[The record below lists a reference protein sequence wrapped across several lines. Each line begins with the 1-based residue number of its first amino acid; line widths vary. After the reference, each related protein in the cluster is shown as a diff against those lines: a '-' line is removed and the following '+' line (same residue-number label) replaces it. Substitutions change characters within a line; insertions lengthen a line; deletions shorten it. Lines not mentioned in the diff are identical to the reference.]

1 MVCRVWARNA
11 VKGDIHCLIA
21 ARPGIVRRR
30 MRGADPGMN
39 DASPDDPSWLRPRL
53 LAAAVLTGLFA
64 GLGGMLLGML
74 LHAVQHLA
82 YGYGADPAIGRESFL
97 QGVQA
102 ASGSRRVLALVLCGL
117 AAGGGWWL
125 IYRYGRPLTSVKQA
139 VSEPASRMPPATT
152 LAHAILQI
160 VTVALGSP
168 LGREVAPR
176 EVGALAGGGF
186 ASLLRLPPEQRR
198 LIVACGAGAGLA
210 AVYNVPLGA
219 ALFVLE
225 VLLGTFAWPAAAM
238 ALAACCIGAVV
249 AWAGLG
255 NEIQYTV
262 PAMGISVSL
271 VAWAILAG
279 PVFGCAAH
287 GFLRLT
293 AAARRNAARGWR
305 LPVACLLNF
314 TILGVLAIYL
324 PALLGNGKG
333 PAQLSFD
340 NELTI
345 ALAATL
351 LVFKVAVTAGTL
363 RAGAEGGLLTPAIA
377 IGASLAVV
385 LGGVWSL
392 AWPASPPGAFAIVGA
407 AAFLASSMRM
417 PLTAIVLIFEFT
429 RVDQAFLV
437 PIIVAVAGSV
447 LASRL
452 CAAHAGST
460 DGAMRRVS

>member
-1 MVCRVWARNA
+1 
-11 VKGDIHCLIA
+11 
-21 ARPGIVRRR
+21 
-30 MRGADPGMN
+30 MN
-39 DASPDDPSWLRPRL
+39 DPTPDDPSWLRPRFL
-53 LAAAVLTGLFA
+53 LAVVLTGLFA

-82 YGYGADPAIGRESFL
+82 YGYGGGQIISHETFL
-97 QGVQA
+97 EGVQA
-102 ASGSRRVLALVLCGL
+102 ASGPRRVLALVLCGL

-125 IYRYGRPLTSVKQA
+125 IYRYGRPLVSVKKA
-139 VSEPASRMPPATT
+139 VSDTTQAMPPATT
-152 LAHAILQI
+152 MAHAILQI
-160 VTVALGSP
+160 VTVGLGSP

-176 EVGALAGGGF
+176 EVGALAGGRL
-186 ASLLRLPPEQRR
+186 AALLRLPPAQHR
-198 LIVACGAGAGLA
+198 IVIACGAGAGLA

-225 VLLGTFAWPAAAM
+225 VLLGSFAWPAVVAA
-238 ALAACCIGAVV
+238 LIACCIGAVV

-255 NEIQYTV
+255 NDIQYAV
-262 PAMGISVSL
+262 PAMQISASL
-271 VAWAILAG
+271 VVWAIVAG
-279 PVFGCAAH
+279 PLFGCAAH
-287 GFLRLT
+287 GFQRLT
-293 AAARRNAARGWR
+293 AAARAKAARGWQ
-305 LPVACLLNF
+305 LPVACLVNF
-314 TILGVLAIYL
+314 TLLGLLAIYL

-351 LVFKVAVTAGTL
+351 AVMKVVVVACTL

-377 IGASLAVV
+377 VGASLAVV
-385 LGGVWSL
+385 LGGLWSM
-392 AWPASPPGAFAIVGA
+392 AWPDSPPGAFAVVGA

-417 PLTAIVLIFEFT
+417 PLTAVVLILEFT

-447 LASRL
+447 LTSRY
-452 CAAHAGST
+452 CAARSDRLAAAPAAAARNAS
-460 DGAMRRVS
+460 